1 MHLSKKLKSLFFL
14 IVLLLVVIPAASA
27 QISDKTGLKQNFVIE
42 TGGYE
47 FTVDIT
53 SNFNVVDIEFNSE
66 DKRLT
71 FYINSGL
78 ENNLAEIQ
86 IPINLINGNFTFI
99 LNDQEIFPVVKKNE
113 KISFITI
120 EFQGNGKH
128 KLDII
133 GTTYLPEF
141 SEIVHLILALSLLS
155 IIFPLKLKKLNF
167 DNYSFNKD

>member
-1 MHLSKKLKSLFFL
+1 LKSLFFL

-53 SNFNVVDIEFNSE
+53 SNFNVGDIEFNSE

-71 FYINSGL
+71 FYINNGL
-78 ENNLAEIQ
+78 KNNLAEIQ

-99 LNDQEIFPVVKKNE
+99 LNDQEILPVVKKNE
-113 KISFITI
+113 KISFITL
-120 EFQGNGKH
+120 EFQGIGKH

-141 SEIVHLILALSLLS
+141 SEIAHLILALSMLAL
-155 IIFPLKLKKLNF
+155 IFPLKVKKLNF
-167 DNYSFNKD
+167 RNYSFNKD

>member
-1 MHLSKKLKSLFFL
+1 MKSIFFL
-14 IVLLLVVIPAASA
+14 IVLSLIVIPTASA
-27 QISDKTGLKQNFVIE
+27 QISDRTGLKQNFVIE

-47 FTVDIT
+47 FPIDIT
-53 SNFNVVDIEFNSE
+53 SNFNIEDIEFSTE

-71 FYINSGL
+71 FYIINGL

-99 LNDQEIFPVVKKNE
+99 LNDQEILPVVKKNE
-113 KISFITI
+113 KISFITL
-120 EFQGNGKH
+120 EFQGIGKH

-141 SEIVHLILALSLLS
+141 SEIALLILAVSVLAL
-155 IIFPLKLKKLNF
+155 IFPLKVKKLNF
-167 DNYSFNKD
+167 GNYSFNRD

>member
-1 MHLSKKLKSLFFL
+1 MKSILFL
-14 IVLLLVVIPAASA
+14 IVFLFLVIPTVSA
-27 QISDKTGLKQNFVIE
+27 QISDRTGLKQDFVVE

-47 FTVDIT
+47 FTIDMV
-53 SNFNVVDIEFNSE
+53 SNFNIEKLEFSSE

-71 FYINSGL
+71 FYIINGL

-99 LNDQEIFPVVKKNE
+99 LNDQEIFPIVQQSE
-113 KISFITI
+113 KISFITL
-120 EFQGNGKH
+120 EFEGEGKH

-141 SEIVHLILALSLLS
+141 SEISHLILALSLLLL
-155 IIFPLKLKKLNF
+155 IIPLKLKKLNF
-167 DNYSFNKD
+167 RNYSFNKD